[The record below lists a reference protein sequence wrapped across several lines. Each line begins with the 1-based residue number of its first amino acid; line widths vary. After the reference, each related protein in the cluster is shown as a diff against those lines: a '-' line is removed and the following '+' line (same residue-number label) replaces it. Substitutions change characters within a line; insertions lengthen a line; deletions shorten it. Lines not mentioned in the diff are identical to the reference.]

1 MLRNFISYYKPY
13 RKMFFIDMVCALL
26 VSACNLIYPYLA
38 KDIINIYVPQK
49 NLQMIL
55 LWGGILLAIYV
66 VKALL
71 NFVIQYWGHL
81 VGVGMQ
87 GDMRSDLFRKMQS
100 LPFSFFDNNKT
111 GSLMS
116 RVTND
121 LQDISELAHHGPEDL
136 FLSLLSLIGAFFI
149 MMDIDWRL
157 TLIVYAAIPFV
168 ILFAVVTRK
177 EMMRAFKLSRE
188 EIASVNGELE
198 TSISGIRVSKSYTA
212 EDSEQEK
219 FDRANDRFRHA
230 RKLSYRIMGIFF
242 SGMGLMTDLLYLLT
256 LVAAGIFFL
265 KEEIDPG
272 EFAAFL
278 LYISMFLDPIKKLIN
293 IFEQLQNGMTGFAR
307 FREIMDQEP
316 EKDCNDPE
324 ELGEVRG
331 EIRFDNVSF
340 SYREGEEKPVIEN
353 LSLTIA
359 AGRTVAL
366 VGPSG
371 GGKTTLCNLIP
382 RFYEIDGG
390 TITLDGRDIRRLRR
404 KDLRKNIG
412 TVAQDVFLFEG
423 TVRDNIRF
431 GKPDA
436 TEEEIIEAAKKAEIH
451 DFVTALPQ
459 GYDTNVG
466 ERGVKLSGGQKQRIS
481 IARVFLKDPAILIL
495 DEATSA
501 LDNVTEQQIRRALDK
516 LSQGRTGLIVAH
528 RLSTVKNADEII
540 VLTADGV
547 AERGNHQQLLE
558 KNGIYAELYRS
569 QFREEDPEQGDLH
582 G

>member
-1 MLRNFISYYKPY
+1 MLKKFIAYYKPY
-13 RKMFFIDMVCALL
+13 RKLFFLDMVCAVL
-26 VSACNLIYPYLA
+26 VALCNLIYPYLA
-38 KDIINIYVPQK
+38 KDIINVYVPDK
-49 NLQMIL
+49 NLKMIL
-55 LWGGILLAIYV
+55 IWGGIMVGIYA
-66 VKALL
+66 VKAVL
-71 NFVIQYWGHL
+71 NFIIQYWGHL
-81 VGVGMQ
+81 VGVGIQ
-87 GDMRSDLFRKMQS
+87 GDMRSDLFKKMQS
-100 LPFSFFDNNKT
+100 LPFSFFDDNKT

-136 FLSLLSLIGAFFI
+136 FLSVLSLIGAFFI
-149 MMDIDWRL
+149 MAGIDWRL
-157 TLIVYAAIPFV
+157 TLIVYAAIPLV
-168 ILFAVVTRK
+168 VLFAVFTRK

-188 EIASVNGELE
+188 EIAGVNAGLE

-212 EDSEQEK
+212 EESEQKK
-219 FDRANDRFRHA
+219 FDVANDRFRHA
-230 RKLSYRIMGIFF
+230 RRLSYRIMGIFF

-256 LVAAGIFFL
+256 LIAAGIFFL
-265 KEEIDPG
+265 KGEIDPG

-293 IFEQLQNGMTGFAR
+293 IFEQLQNGLTGLTR
-307 FREIMDQEP
+307 FQEIMDQTP
-316 EKDCNDPE
+316 ETDCENPE
-324 ELGEVRG
+324 SLGSVKG
-331 EIRFDNVSF
+331 EIRFENVTF
-340 SYREGEEKPVIEN
+340 SYREGAEKPVIQD
-353 LSLTIA
+353 LSLSIA

-382 RFYEIDGG
+382 RFYEIDAGR
-390 TITLDGRDIRRLRR
+390 ITLDGHDIRNVKRKELRQ
-404 KDLRKNIG
+404 NIG

-423 TVRDNIRF
+423 TVKDNIRF

-451 DFVTALPQ
+451 DFVSALPE

-466 ERGVKLSGGQKQRIS
+466 ERGVRLSGGQKQRIS
-481 IARVFLKDPAILIL
+481 IARVFLKDPAVLIL

-501 LDNVTEQQIRRALDK
+501 LDNVTEQQIRKALDK
-516 LSQGRTGLIVAH
+516 LRVGRTGLIVAH

-547 AERGNHQQLLE
+547 AERGNHEELLE
-558 KNGIYAELYRS
+558 KDGIYADLYRS
-569 QFREEDPEQGDLH
+569 QFRED
-582 G
+582 

>member
-13 RKMFFIDMVCALL
+13 RKMFFIDMVCALF
-26 VSACNLIYPYLA
+26 VSVCNLIYPYLA
-38 KDIINIYVPQK
+38 KDIINVYVPQK
-49 NLQMIL
+49 NLRMIL
-55 LWGGILLAIYV
+55 IWGGILLGIYII
-66 VKALL
+66 KALL
-71 NFVIQYWGHL
+71 NFIIQYWGHL

-100 LPFSFFDNNKT
+100 LPFSFFDDNKT

-136 FLSLLSLIGAFFI
+136 FLSLLSLVGAFFI
-149 MMDIDWRL
+149 MWDIDWRL

-168 ILFAVVTRK
+168 VLFAVCTRK
-177 EMMRAFKLSRE
+177 EMMRAFKLSRQ
-188 EIASVNGELE
+188 EIASVNAELE

-212 EDSEQEK
+212 EDSEQKK
-219 FDRANDRFRHA
+219 FDDANDRFRNA
-230 RKLSYRIMGIFF
+230 RRLSYRIMGIFF
-242 SGMGLMTDLLYLLT
+242 SGMGLMTDFLYLLT

-265 KEEIDPG
+265 NGEIDPG

-316 EKDCNDPE
+316 EEDCETPE
-324 ELGEVRG
+324 TLGEVKG
-331 EIRFDNVSF
+331 EIRFDNVTF
-340 SYREGEEKPVIEN
+340 SYREGDEKPVIDN
-353 LSLTIA
+353 LSLSIA

-390 TITLDGRDIRRLRR
+390 TITLDGHDIRNLRR
-404 KDLRKNIG
+404 RELRQNIG

-423 TVRDNIRF
+423 TVRENILF

-436 TEEEIIEAAKKAEIH
+436 TEEEMIEAAKKAEIH
-451 DFVTALPQ
+451 DFVSSLPE

-466 ERGVKLSGGQKQRIS
+466 ERGVRLSGGQKQRIS

-516 LSQGRTGLIVAH
+516 LSEGRTGLIVAH

-540 VLTADGV
+540 VLTAEGV
-547 AERGNHQQLLE
+547 AERGNHEQLLAQD
-558 KNGIYAELYRS
+558 GIYADLYRS
-569 QFREEDPEQGDLH
+569 QFKED
-582 G
+582 

>member
-13 RKMFFIDMVCALL
+13 RKMFFIDMVCALF
-26 VSACNLIYPYLA
+26 VAVCNLIYPYLA
-38 KDIINIYVPQK
+38 KDIINVYVPEK
-49 NLQMIL
+49 NLRMIL
-55 LWGGILLAIYV
+55 IWGGILLGIYLI
-66 VKALL
+66 KALL
-71 NFVIQYWGHL
+71 NFIIQYWGHL

-87 GDMRSDLFRKMQS
+87 GDMRSDLFRKLQS
-100 LPFSFFDNNKT
+100 LPFSFFDDNKT

-136 FLSLLSLIGAFFI
+136 FLSLLSLVGAFFI
-149 MMDIDWRL
+149 MWDIDWRL

-168 ILFAVVTRK
+168 VLFAVCTRK
-177 EMMRAFKLSRE
+177 EMMRAFKLSRQ
-188 EIASVNGELE
+188 EIASVNAELE

-212 EDSEQEK
+212 EDSEQKK
-219 FDRANDRFRHA
+219 FDDANDRFRYA
-230 RKLSYRIMGIFF
+230 RKRSYRIMGIFF
-242 SGMGLMTDLLYLLT
+242 SGMGLMTDILYLLT

-265 KEEIDPG
+265 NGEIDPG

-316 EKDCNDPE
+316 EEDCENPE
-324 ELGEVRG
+324 ELGKVKG
-331 EIRFDNVSF
+331 EIRFDNVTF
-340 SYREGEEKPVIEN
+340 SYREGDEKPVIDN
-353 LSLTIA
+353 LSLSIV

-390 TITLDGRDIRRLRR
+390 SITLDGHDIRNLRR
-404 KDLRKNIG
+404 RELRQNIG

-423 TVRDNIRF
+423 TVRENILF

-436 TEEEIIEAAKKAEIH
+436 TEEEMIEAAKKAEIH
-451 DFVTALPQ
+451 DFVSSLPE

-466 ERGVKLSGGQKQRIS
+466 ERGVRLSGGQKQRIS

-516 LSQGRTGLIVAH
+516 LSEGRTGLIVAH

-540 VLTADGV
+540 VLTAEGV
-547 AERGNHQQLLE
+547 AERGNHEQLLAQD
-558 KNGIYAELYRS
+558 GIYADLYRS
-569 QFREEDPEQGDLH
+569 QFKED
-582 G
+582 

>member
-1 MLRNFISYYKPY
+1 MMLRNFISYYKPY
-13 RKMFFIDMVCALL
+13 RKMFVIDMVCALF
-26 VSACNLIYPYLA
+26 VSVCNLIYPYLA
-38 KDIINIYVPQK
+38 KDIINVYVPQK
-49 NLQMIL
+49 NLRMIL
-55 LWGGILLAIYV
+55 LWGGILLGIYV
-66 VKALL
+66 IKALL

-100 LPFSFFDNNKT
+100 LPFSFFDDNKT

-136 FLSLLSLIGAFFI
+136 FLSLLSLVGAFFI
-149 MMDIDWRL
+149 MLDIDWRL
-157 TLIVYAAIPFV
+157 TLIVYSAIPFV
-168 ILFAVVTRK
+168 VLFAVLTRK
-177 EMMRAFKLSRE
+177 EMMRSFKLSRQ
-188 EIASVNGELE
+188 EIAAVNAELE

-212 EDSEQEK
+212 EDSEQKK
-219 FDRANDRFRHA
+219 FDDANDRFRYA
-230 RKLSYRIMGIFF
+230 RKRSYRIMGIFF
-242 SGMGLMTDLLYLLT
+242 SGMGLMTDFLYLLT

-265 KEEIDPG
+265 NGEIDPG

-316 EKDCNDPE
+316 EADCENPE
-324 ELGEVRG
+324 ELGEVKG
-331 EIRFDNVSF
+331 EIRFDNVTF
-340 SYREGEEKPVIEN
+340 SYREGDEKPVIDN
-353 LSLTIA
+353 LSLSIA

-390 TITLDGRDIRRLRR
+390 SITLDGHDIRKLRR
-404 KDLRKNIG
+404 RELRQNIG

-451 DFVTALPQ
+451 DFITSLPE

-516 LSQGRTGLIVAH
+516 LSEGRTGLIVAH

-540 VLTADGV
+540 VLTAEGV
-547 AERGNHQQLLE
+547 AERGNHEQLLAQ
-558 KNGIYAELYRS
+558 NGIYADLYRS
-569 QFREEDPEQGDLH
+569 QFKED
-582 G
+582 

>member
-1 MLRNFISYYKPY
+1 MLKKFISYYKPY
-13 RKMFFIDMVCALL
+13 RKLFFLDMVCAVL
-26 VSACNLIYPYLA
+26 VSLCNLIYPYLA
-38 KDIINIYVPQK
+38 KDIINVYVPDK
-49 NLQMIL
+49 NLKMIL
-55 LWGGILLAIYV
+55 IWGGILLGIYV
-66 VKALL
+66 VKAVL
-71 NFVIQYWGHL
+71 NFIIQYWGHL
-81 VGVGMQ
+81 VGVGIQ
-87 GDMRSDLFRKMQS
+87 GDMRSDLFKKMQS
-100 LPFSFFDNNKT
+100 LPFSFFDDNKT

-136 FLSLLSLIGAFFI
+136 FLSVLSLIGAFFI
-149 MMDIDWRL
+149 MAGIDWRL
-157 TLIVYAAIPFV
+157 TLIVYAAIPMV
-168 ILFAVVTRK
+168 VLFAVFTRK

-188 EIASVNGELE
+188 EIAGVNAGLE

-212 EDSEQEK
+212 EESEQKK
-219 FDRANDRFRHA
+219 FDVANDRFRFA
-230 RKLSYRIMGIFF
+230 RRLSYRIMGIFF
-242 SGMGLMTDLLYLLT
+242 SGMGLMTDILYLLT

-265 KEEIDPG
+265 KGEIDGG

-293 IFEQLQNGMTGFAR
+293 IFEQLQNGLTGLTR
-307 FREIMDQEP
+307 FQEIMDKSP
-316 EKDCNDPE
+316 ETDCENPE
-324 ELGEVRG
+324 DLGDVKG
-331 EIRFDNVSF
+331 EIRFENVTF
-340 SYREGEEKPVIEN
+340 SYREGDEKPVIQD

-390 TITLDGRDIRRLRR
+390 RITLDGHDIRQVRR
-404 KDLRKNIG
+404 KELRQNIG

-423 TVRDNIRF
+423 TVKDNIRF
-431 GKPDA
+431 GKADA
-436 TEEEIIEAAKKAEIH
+436 TDEEIIEAAKKAEIH
-451 DFVTALPQ
+451 DFVSALPE

-466 ERGVKLSGGQKQRIS
+466 ERGVRLSGGQKQRIS
-481 IARVFLKDPAILIL
+481 IARVFLKDPAVLIL

-501 LDNVTEQQIRRALDK
+501 LDNVTEQQIRKALDK
-516 LSQGRTGLIVAH
+516 LRMGRTGLIVAH

-547 AERGNHQQLLE
+547 AERGNHEELLQ
-558 KNGIYAELYRS
+558 KDGIYADLYRS
-569 QFREEDPEQGDLH
+569 QFRED
-582 G
+582 

>member
-13 RKMFFIDMVCALL
+13 RKMFFIDMVCALF
-26 VSACNLIYPYLA
+26 VSVCNLIYPYLA
-38 KDIINIYVPQK
+38 KDIINVYVPQK
-49 NLQMIL
+49 NLKMIL
-55 LWGGILLAIYV
+55 IWGGILLGIYLI
-66 VKALL
+66 KAGL
-71 NFVIQYWGHL
+71 NFIIQYWGHL

-87 GDMRSDLFRKMQS
+87 GDMRSDLFRKLQS
-100 LPFSFFDNNKT
+100 LPFSFFDDNKT

-136 FLSLLSLIGAFFI
+136 FLSALSLIGAFFI
-149 MMDIDWRL
+149 MLDIDWRL
-157 TLIVYAAIPFV
+157 TLIVYSAIPFV
-168 ILFAVVTRK
+168 VLFAVLTRK
-177 EMMRAFKLSRE
+177 EMMRAFKLSRQ
-188 EIASVNGELE
+188 EIASVNAELE

-212 EDSEQEK
+212 EDSEQAK
-219 FDRANDRFRHA
+219 FDRANDKFKFSKR
-230 RKLSYRIMGIFF
+230 LSYRIMGIFF

-265 KEEIDPG
+265 KGEIDPG

-307 FREIMDQEP
+307 FREIMDQTP
-316 EKDCNDPE
+316 EADCENPE
-324 ELGEVRG
+324 ELGEVKG

-340 SYREGEEKPVIEN
+340 SYREGDEKPVIDN
-353 LSLTIA
+353 LSLSIA

-382 RFYEIDGG
+382 RFYEIDSG
-390 TITLDGRDIRRLRR
+390 TITLDRHDIRSLRR
-404 KDLRKNIG
+404 RELRQNVG

-423 TVRDNIRF
+423 TVRDNILF

-436 TEEEIIEAAKKAEIH
+436 TEEEMIEAAKKAEIH
-451 DFVTALPQ
+451 DFVSSLPQ

-516 LSQGRTGLIVAH
+516 LSEGRTGLIVAH

-540 VLTADGV
+540 VLTSEGV
-547 AERGNHQQLLE
+547 AERGNHEQLLA
-558 KNGIYAELYRS
+558 KDGIYADLYRS
-569 QFREEDPEQGDLH
+569 QFKED
-582 G
+582 

>member
-13 RKMFFIDMVCALL
+13 RKMFFIDMVCALF
-26 VSACNLIYPYLA
+26 VSVCNLIYPYLA
-38 KDIINIYVPQK
+38 KDIINIYVPEK

-55 LWGGILLAIYV
+55 IWGGILLGIYLI
-66 VKALL
+66 KAGL
-71 NFVIQYWGHL
+71 NFIIQYWGHL

-100 LPFSFFDNNKT
+100 LPFSFFDDNKT

-136 FLSLLSLIGAFFI
+136 FLSALSLIGAFFI
-149 MMDIDWRL
+149 MLDIDWRL
-157 TLIVYAAIPFV
+157 TLIVYSAIPFV
-168 ILFAVVTRK
+168 VLFAVLTRK
-177 EMMRAFKLSRE
+177 EMMRAFKLSRQ
-188 EIASVNGELE
+188 EIAAVNAELE

-212 EDSEQEK
+212 EASEQAK
-219 FDRANDRFRHA
+219 FDRANDRFKFSR
-230 RKLSYRIMGIFF
+230 RLSYRIMGIFF

-265 KEEIDPG
+265 KGEIDPG

-293 IFEQLQNGMTGFAR
+293 IFEQLQNGMTGFSR
-307 FREIMDQEP
+307 FREIMDQTP
-316 EKDCNDPE
+316 ETDCENPE
-324 ELGEVRG
+324 ELGEVKG
-331 EIRFDNVSF
+331 EIRFDNVTF
-340 SYREGEEKPVIEN
+340 SYGEGDERPVIEN

-382 RFYEIDGG
+382 RFYEPDSG
-390 TITLDGRDIRRLRR
+390 TITLDGHDIRNLRR
-404 KDLRKNIG
+404 RELRQNVG

-423 TVRDNIRF
+423 TVRDNILF

-436 TEEEIIEAAKKAEIH
+436 TEEEMIEAAKKAEIH
-451 DFVTALPQ
+451 DFVSSLPE

-516 LSQGRTGLIVAH
+516 LSEGRTGLIVAH

-540 VLTADGV
+540 VLTSEGV
-547 AERGNHQQLLE
+547 AERGNHEQLLA
-558 KNGIYAELYRS
+558 KDGIYADLYRS
-569 QFREEDPEQGDLH
+569 QFRED
-582 G
+582 

>member
-13 RKMFFIDMVCALL
+13 RKMFFIDMVCALF
-26 VSACNLIYPYLA
+26 VSVCNLIYPYLA

-49 NLQMIL
+49 NLRMIL
-55 LWGGILLAIYV
+55 IWGGILLGIYLI
-66 VKALL
+66 KALL
-71 NFVIQYWGHL
+71 NFIIQYWGHL

-100 LPFSFFDNNKT
+100 LPFSFFDDNKT

-149 MMDIDWRL
+149 MWDIDWRL
-157 TLIVYAAIPFV
+157 TLIVYSAIPFV
-168 ILFAVVTRK
+168 VLFAVCTRK
-177 EMMRAFKLSRE
+177 EMMRAFKLSRQ
-188 EIASVNGELE
+188 EIASVNAELE

-219 FDRANDRFRHA
+219 FDCANDRFRYA
-230 RKLSYRIMGIFF
+230 RKRSYRIMGIFF
-242 SGMGLMTDLLYLLT
+242 SGMGLMTDILYLLT
-256 LVAAGIFFL
+256 LVASGIFFL
-265 KEEIDPG
+265 NGEIDPG

-316 EKDCNDPE
+316 EEDCENPE
-324 ELGEVRG
+324 TLGEVKG
-331 EIRFDNVSF
+331 EIHFDNVTF
-340 SYREGEEKPVIEN
+340 SYREGDEKPVIDN
-353 LSLTIA
+353 LSLSIA

-382 RFYEIDGG
+382 RFYEIDRGS
-390 TITLDGRDIRRLRR
+390 ITLDGHDIRNLRR
-404 KDLRKNIG
+404 RELRQNIG

-423 TVRDNIRF
+423 TVRENILF

-436 TEEEIIEAAKKAEIH
+436 TEEEMIEAAKKAEIH
-451 DFVTALPQ
+451 DFVSSLPE

-466 ERGVKLSGGQKQRIS
+466 ERGVRLSGGQKQRIS

-516 LSQGRTGLIVAH
+516 LSEGRTGLIVAH

-547 AERGNHQQLLE
+547 AERGNHEQLLALD
-558 KNGIYAELYRS
+558 GIYADLYRS
-569 QFREEDPEQGDLH
+569 QFKED
-582 G
+582 

>member
-1 MLRNFISYYKPY
+1 MLRHFISYYKPY
-13 RKMFFIDMVCALL
+13 RKLFVIDMACALF
-26 VSACNLIYPYLA
+26 VAACNLIYPYLA
-38 KDIINIYVPQK
+38 KDIINVYVPEK
-49 NLQMIL
+49 NLPMIL
-55 LWGGILLAIYV
+55 IWGGIMLGIYL
-66 VKALL
+66 VKAGL
-71 NFVIQYWGHL
+71 NFIIQYWGHL

-100 LPFSFFDNNKT
+100 LPFSFFDDNKT

-121 LQDISELAHHGPEDL
+121 LQDVSELAHHGPEDL
-136 FLSLLSLIGAFFI
+136 FLSVLSLIGAGAI
-149 MMDIDWRL
+149 MWDINWKL
-157 TLIVYAAIPFV
+157 TLIVFCAIPFIV
-168 ILFAVVTRK
+168 LFAVLTRK
-177 EMMRAFKLSRE
+177 EMTRSFKMSRV
-188 EIASVNGELE
+188 EIAGVNAELE

-212 EDSEQEK
+212 EDSEQKK
-219 FDRANDRFRHA
+219 FDLANDKFRYA
-230 RKLSYRIMGIFF
+230 RKRSYRIMGIFF

-256 LVAAGIFFL
+256 LIAAGVFFL
-265 KEEIDPG
+265 MEEINPG

-278 LYISMFLDPIKKLIN
+278 LYISMFLDPIKRLIS

-307 FREIMDQEP
+307 FREIMEQEP
-316 EKDCNDPE
+316 ETDCENPE
-324 ELGEVRG
+324 TLGEVQG
-331 EIRFDNVSF
+331 EICFENVSF
-340 SYREGEEKPVIEN
+340 SYREGDHKPVIDN

-359 AGRTVAL
+359 AGRKVAL

-390 TITLDGRDIRRLRR
+390 TITLDGHDIRNLRR
-404 KDLRKNIG
+404 RELRQNIG

-423 TVRDNIRF
+423 SIRDNICF

-436 TEEEIIEAAKKAEIH
+436 TEEEMVEAAKKAEIH
-451 DFVTALPQ
+451 DFVCTLPD

-516 LSQGRTGLIVAH
+516 LSEGRTGVIVAH

-540 VLTADGV
+540 VLTDEGV
-547 AERGNHQQLLE
+547 AERGSHEELLA
-558 KNGIYAELYRS
+558 KDGIYADLYRS
-569 QFREEDPEQGDLH
+569 QFKED
-582 G
+582 

>member
-13 RKMFFIDMVCALL
+13 RKMFVIDMVCALF
-26 VSACNLIYPYLA
+26 VSVCNLIYPYLA
-38 KDIINIYVPQK
+38 KDIINVYVPQK
-49 NLQMIL
+49 NLRMIL
-55 LWGGILLAIYV
+55 IWGGILLGIYV
-66 VKALL
+66 IKALL

-100 LPFSFFDNNKT
+100 LPFSFFDDNKT

-136 FLSLLSLIGAFFI
+136 FLSLLSLVGAFFI
-149 MMDIDWRL
+149 MLDIDWRL
-157 TLIVYAAIPFV
+157 TLIVYSAIPFV
-168 ILFAVVTRK
+168 VLFAVLTRK
-177 EMMRAFKLSRE
+177 EMMRSFKLSRQ
-188 EIASVNGELE
+188 EIASVNAELE

-212 EDSEQEK
+212 EDSEQKK
-219 FDRANDRFRHA
+219 FDDANDRFRYA
-230 RKLSYRIMGIFF
+230 RKRSYRIMGIFF

-265 KEEIDPG
+265 NGEIDPG

-307 FREIMDQEP
+307 FREIMDQP
-316 EKDCNDPE
+316 PE
-324 ELGEVRG
+324 EDCENPETLGEVKG
-331 EIRFDNVSF
+331 EIRFDNVTF
-340 SYREGEEKPVIEN
+340 SYREGDEKPVIDN
-353 LSLTIA
+353 LSLSIA

-390 TITLDGRDIRRLRR
+390 SITLDGHDIRNLRR
-404 KDLRKNIG
+404 RELRQNIG

-423 TVRDNIRF
+423 TVRDNILF

-436 TEEEIIEAAKKAEIH
+436 TEEEMIEAAKKAEIH
-451 DFVTALPQ
+451 DFVTSLPE

-516 LSQGRTGLIVAH
+516 LSEGRTGLIVAH

-540 VLTADGV
+540 VLTAEGV
-547 AERGNHQQLLE
+547 AERGNHEQLLAQ
-558 KNGIYAELYRS
+558 NGIYADLYRS
-569 QFREEDPEQGDLH
+569 QFKED
-582 G
+582 

>member
-13 RKMFFIDMVCALL
+13 RKMFFIDMACALL
-26 VSACNLIYPYLA
+26 VSVCNLIYPYLA
-38 KDIINIYVPQK
+38 KDIINVYVPDK

-55 LWGGILLAIYV
+55 LWGGILLGIYLI
-66 VKALL
+66 KALL

-100 LPFSFFDNNKT
+100 LPFSFFDDNKT
-111 GSLMS
+111 GALMS

-136 FLSLLSLIGAFFI
+136 FLSVLSLLGAFFI
-149 MMDIDWRL
+149 MIGIDWRL
-157 TLIVYAAIPFV
+157 TLIVYSAIPFV
-168 ILFAVVTRK
+168 VLFAVLTRK
-177 EMMRAFKLSRE
+177 EMMRAFKLSRQE
-188 EIASVNGELE
+188 VAGVNAELE

-212 EDSEQEK
+212 EASEQEN
-219 FDRANDRFRHA
+219 FDRANDKFRFAKR
-230 RKLSYRIMGIFF
+230 LSYRIMGIFF
-242 SGMGLMTDLLYLLT
+242 SGMGLMTDILYLLT
-256 LVAAGIFFL
+256 LIAAGIFFL
-265 KEEIDPG
+265 NGEIDPG

-316 EKDCNDPE
+316 ETDCENPE
-324 ELGEVRG
+324 ELGTVRG
-331 EIRFDNVSF
+331 EIRFENVTF
-340 SYREGEEKPVIEN
+340 SYREGDENPVIDN

-382 RFYEIDGG
+382 RFYEIDSGA
-390 TITLDGRDIRRLRR
+390 ITLDGHDIRNLRR
-404 KDLRKNIG
+404 RDLRQNIG

-436 TEEEIIEAAKKAEIH
+436 TEEEIIQAAKKAEIH
-451 DFVTALPQ
+451 DFVSSLPE

-466 ERGVKLSGGQKQRIS
+466 ERGVRLSGGQKQRIS

-516 LSQGRTGLIVAH
+516 LSEGRTGLIVAH

-547 AERGNHQQLLE
+547 AERGNHQQLLD
-558 KNGIYAELYRS
+558 KNGIYADLYRS
-569 QFREEDPEQGDLH
+569 QFKED
-582 G
+582 

>member
-13 RKMFFIDMVCALL
+13 RKLFAIDMICALL
-26 VSACNLIYPYLA
+26 VSVCNLIYPYLA
-38 KDIINIYVPQK
+38 KDIINIYVPDK
-49 NLQMIL
+49 NLRMIL
-55 LWGGILLAIYV
+55 IWGGILLLIYV
-66 VKALL
+66 IKAVL
-71 NFVIQYWGHL
+71 NFIIQYWGHL

-87 GDMRSDLFRKMQS
+87 GDMRSDLFRKLQS
-100 LPFSFFDNNKT
+100 LPFSFFDDNKT

-136 FLSLLSLIGAFFI
+136 FLSVLSLLGSFFI
-149 MMDIDWRL
+149 MLDIDWRL
-157 TLIVYAAIPFV
+157 TLIVFSAIPFIV
-168 ILFAVVTRK
+168 LFAVSTRK
-177 EMMRAFKLSRE
+177 EMMRSFKMTRE
-188 EIASVNGELE
+188 EIAGVNAELE

-212 EDSEQEK
+212 EASEQAK
-219 FDRANDRFRHA
+219 FDRANDRFRYA
-230 RKLSYRIMGIFF
+230 RRRSYRIMGIFF

-265 KEEIDPG
+265 KGEIDPG

-307 FREIMDQEP
+307 FREIMDQNP
-316 EKDCNDPE
+316 ETDCENPE
-324 ELGEVRG
+324 ELGEVKG

-340 SYREGEEKPVIEN
+340 SYREGDEKPVIDD

-390 TITLDGRDIRRLRR
+390 TITLDGHDIRNLRR
-404 KDLRKNIG
+404 QELRQNIG

-436 TEEEIIEAAKKAEIH
+436 TDEEIIEAAKKAEIH
-451 DFVTALPQ
+451 DFVSSLPQ
-459 GYDTNVG
+459 SYDTNVG

-516 LSQGRTGLIVAH
+516 LSEGRTGLIVAH

-540 VLTADGV
+540 VLTAEGV
-547 AERGNHQQLLE
+547 AERGNHEQLLE
-558 KNGIYAELYRS
+558 KNGIYADLYRS
-569 QFREEDPEQGDLH
+569 QFKED
-582 G
+582 

>member
-13 RKMFFIDMVCALL
+13 RKMFFIDMVCALF
-26 VSACNLIYPYLA
+26 VSVCNLIYPYLA
-38 KDIINIYVPQK
+38 KDIINVYVPEK
-49 NLQMIL
+49 NLKMIL
-55 LWGGILLAIYV
+55 IWGGILLGIYLM
-66 VKALL
+66 KAGL
-71 NFVIQYWGHL
+71 NFIIQYWGHL

-87 GDMRSDLFRKMQS
+87 GDMRSDLFRKLQS
-100 LPFSFFDNNKT
+100 LPFSFFDDNKT

-136 FLSLLSLIGAFFI
+136 FLSALSLIGAFFI
-149 MMDIDWRL
+149 MLDIDWRL
-157 TLIVYAAIPFV
+157 TLIVYSAIPFV
-168 ILFAVVTRK
+168 VLFAVLTRK
-177 EMMRAFKLSRE
+177 EMMRAFKLSRQ
-188 EIASVNGELE
+188 EIAAVNAELE

-212 EDSEQEK
+212 EASEQAK
-219 FDRANDRFRHA
+219 FDRANERFKFSR
-230 RKLSYRIMGIFF
+230 RISYRIMGIFF

-265 KEEIDPG
+265 KGEIDPG

-307 FREIMDQEP
+307 FREIMDQTP
-316 EKDCNDPE
+316 ETDCENPE
-324 ELGEVRG
+324 ELGEVKG

-340 SYREGEEKPVIEN
+340 SYGEGDERPVIEN

-382 RFYEIDGG
+382 RFYEVDSG
-390 TITLDGRDIRRLRR
+390 TITLDGHDIRNLRR
-404 KDLRKNIG
+404 RELRQNVG

-423 TVRDNIRF
+423 TVRDNILF

-436 TEEEIIEAAKKAEIH
+436 TEEEMIEAAKKAEIH
-451 DFVTALPQ
+451 EFVSSLPE

-516 LSQGRTGLIVAH
+516 LSEGRTGLIVAH

-540 VLTADGV
+540 VLTPEGV
-547 AERGNHQQLLE
+547 AERGNHEQLLA
-558 KNGIYAELYRS
+558 KDGIYADLYRS
-569 QFREEDPEQGDLH
+569 QFKED
-582 G
+582 

>member
-1 MLRNFISYYKPY
+1 MLRHFISYYKPY
-13 RKMFFIDMVCALL
+13 RKLFFLDMVCALL
-26 VSACNLIYPYLA
+26 VAACNLIYPYLA
-38 KDIINIYVPQK
+38 KDIINVYVPDK
-49 NLQMIL
+49 NLRMIL
-55 LWGGILLAIYV
+55 VWGGVMLGIYLL
-66 VKALL
+66 KALL
-71 NFVIQYWGHL
+71 NFIIQYWGHL

-100 LPFSFFDNNKT
+100 LPFSFFDDNKT

-121 LQDISELAHHGPEDL
+121 LQDVSELAHHGPEDL
-136 FLSLLSLIGAFFI
+136 FLSVLSLIGAGVI
-149 MMDIDWRL
+149 MWDIDWKL
-157 TLIVYAAIPFV
+157 TLIVFAAIPFIV
-168 ILFAVVTRK
+168 LFAVFTRK
-177 EMMRAFKLSRE
+177 EMMRAFKQSRE
-188 EIASVNGELE
+188 EIAGVNAGLE

-212 EDSEQEK
+212 EEAEQKK
-219 FDRANDRFRHA
+219 FDAANDKFRHA
-230 RKLSYRIMGIFF
+230 RKRSYRIMGIFF

-256 LVAAGIFFL
+256 LITAGVFFL
-265 KEEIDPG
+265 REEIDPG

-278 LYISMFLDPIKKLIN
+278 LYISMFLDPIKRLIS

-307 FREIMDQEP
+307 FREIMEQEP
-316 EKDCNDPE
+316 ETDCETPE
-324 ELGEVRG
+324 ELGAVQG

-340 SYREGEEKPVIEN
+340 SYREGDAKPVIDG

-382 RFYEIDGG
+382 RFYEIDKGA
-390 TITLDGRDIRRLRR
+390 ITLDGHDIRNLRR
-404 KDLRKNIG
+404 RELRQNIG

-436 TEEEIIEAAKKAEIH
+436 TDEEVIEAAKKAEIH
-451 DFVTALPQ
+451 DFVSALPE

-516 LSQGRTGLIVAH
+516 LSEGRTGLIVAH

-540 VLTADGV
+540 VLTAEGV
-547 AERGNHQQLLE
+547 AERGTHQQLLD
-558 KNGIYAELYRS
+558 KDGIYADLYRS
-569 QFREEDPEQGDLH
+569 QFKED
-582 G
+582 